1 VVKLQTMLQQTK
13 LPETVSTAQLGALF
27 GVSAKTIAAWSKL
40 GIAARVKY
48 GRFDLARSVRAF
60 AKHHKR
66 SGSEPTVAATVGS
79 ARAQL
84 LDIQTQRARFA
95 MECEMGG
102 WVREADVCADVT
114 EAFRTVRDGMLR
126 IPHRIAQDMPHLTR
140 SDMTRIE
147 DSTRA
152 VLTEL
157 GAEGERIVKEI
168 ENAKQTALETGGSHG
183 APYPARSASGRTRRR
198 SRG

>member
-1 VVKLQTMLQQTK
+1 MADDKPQEQIRVEDKLVG
-13 LPETVSTAQLGALF
+13 PAE
-27 GVSAKTIAAWSKL
+27 ICDWL
-40 GIAARVKY
+40 GISMKSFTHLAETRVAVPITRGKYLLKATVRACYERAIKSAA
-48 GRFDLARSVRAF
+48 GRDSATGKARSELLTIQ
-60 AKHHKR
+60 AK
-66 SGSEPTVAATVGS
+66 
-79 ARAQL
+79 RAQ
-84 LDIQTQRARFA
+84 FA
-95 MECEMGG
+95 MERETGG

-114 EAFRTVRDGMLR
+114 EVFRIARNGMLR

-183 APYPARSASGRTRRR
+183 APRDAQHASGRTRRR